1 MPAGW
6 IGLEYHVFL
15 NNIFLMINWP
25 RDVWAGMESRLDIYR
40 PLGRRHLPIGLPEAD
55 KAPKGAAKCA
65 ISPIGCVGA
74 DK

>member
-1 MPAGW
+1 MLAGW

-25 RDVWAGMESRLDIYR
+25 QDVWAGMESRLDAYQ

-55 KAPKGAAKCA
+55 KAPEVTAKCA